1 MRAIRTTVMK
11 ENHAIGHL
19 AMFGANLLWGIMSP
33 ISKAVLESGAIT
45 PLALTTFRMLGAS
58 VLFWIA
64 SAFARKEHVPPHDLA
79 MLFFASLFGITLNQG
94 CFIAGVSLTS
104 PIDASVITTTVPII
118 TMIIAAFHLKEP
130 VTNKKVIGIF
140 LGALGALILILNGQQ
155 PNAGMAKE
163 SSMAGNILCLTG
175 EICFAIYYVVFK
187 SLVSRYSPITLMKW
201 MFTYATICCVPFSY
215 SDMVSVDIP
224 HLSSVL
230 LYELTF
236 IIAGAT
242 FLSYL
247 LIPIG
252 QKRLRPTVV
261 SMYNYLQPIVA
272 AMLAILW
279 GMDRFTPT
287 KGLAIVL
294 VFLGVYVVNK
304 SKSRAQMEAEAVAL
318 AAQQAAAE
326 NRKENRHSVSD
337 RKA

>member
-1 MRAIRTTVMK
+1 MK
-11 ENHAIGHL
+11 ENHAIGHM
-19 AMFGANLLWGIMSP
+19 AMFGANILWGVMSP

-45 PLALTTFRMLGAS
+45 PLALTTFRMLGAA

-64 SAFARKEHVPPHDLA
+64 SIFARKEHVPPHDLA

-140 LGALGALILILNGQQ
+140 LGALSALILILNGQH
-155 PNAGMAKE
+155 AAHIGKE

-175 EICFAIYYVVFK
+175 EISFAVYYVVFK
-187 SLVSRYSPITLMKW
+187 SLVSRYSAVTLMKW

-215 SDMVSVDIP
+215 ADMVSVDIP
-224 HLSSVL
+224 HLSTTL
-230 LYELTF
+230 LYELIF

-247 LIPIG
+247 LIPLG

-272 AMLAILW
+272 SMLAIFW
-279 GMDRFTPT
+279 GMDNFTPT

-294 VFLGVYVVNK
+294 VFLGVYVVTK
-304 SKSRAQMEAEAVAL
+304 SKSRAQMEAEAAAML
-318 AAQQAAAE
+318 AAQQSPDTASE
-326 NRKENRHSVSD
+326 EKQNESSD
-337 RKA
+337 SKR

>member
-1 MRAIRTTVMK
+1 MK
-11 ENHAIGHL
+11 ENLAIGHL
-19 AMFGANLLWGIMSP
+19 AMFGANLLWGVMSP

-45 PLALTTFRMLGAS
+45 PLALTTFRMLGAAL
-58 VLFWIA
+58 LFWIA
-64 SAFARKEHVPPHDLA
+64 SAFTRREHVPPHDLA

-118 TMIIAAFHLKEP
+118 TMIIAAFYLKEP

-140 LGALGALILILNGQQ
+140 LGALGALILILNGQHAAPGTEQ
-155 PNAGMAKE
+155 E

-175 EICFAIYYVVFK
+175 EFSFAVYYVVFK
-187 SLVSRYSPITLMKW
+187 SLVSRYSPVTLMKW

-215 SDMVSVDIP
+215 ADMTAVDFS
-224 HLSSVL
+224 HLGTAL
-230 LYELTF
+230 LYELIF
-236 IIAGAT
+236 IVAGAT

-247 LIPIG
+247 LIPLG

-272 AMLAILW
+272 TMLAVLW
-279 GMDRFTPT
+279 GMDRFSPT

-304 SKSRAQMEAEAVAL
+304 SKSRAQMEAEA
-318 AAQQAAAE
+318 AARQVPAE
-326 NRKENRHSVSD
+326 TGDTETGKRH
-337 RKA
+337 